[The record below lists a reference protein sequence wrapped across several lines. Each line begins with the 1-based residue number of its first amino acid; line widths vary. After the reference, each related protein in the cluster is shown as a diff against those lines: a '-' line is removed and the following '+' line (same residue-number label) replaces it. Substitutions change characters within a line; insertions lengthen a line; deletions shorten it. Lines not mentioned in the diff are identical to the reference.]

1 AKNMRSAR
9 REVSMRN
16 FGRFSKTHGSRAE
29 QEIILRL
36 LKSSSSIVSKKRGR
50 KIPAGLS
57 TTQ

>member
-1 AKNMRSAR
+1 MISAR

-50 KIPAGLS
+50 KIPACLS
-57 TTQ
+57 TTKK